1 MLVSIPHTDNSQVKY
16 NKIPD
21 FVLVSNATNKQ
32 TSKHTKKKKDS
43 KPGLEDGVTETGF
56 KVPPNAGKKY
66 V

>member
-1 MLVSIPHTDNSQVKY
+1 MQQ
-16 NKIPD
+16 
-21 FVLVSNATNKQ
+21 TNKQ
-32 TSKHTKKKKDS
+32 ANIQKKKKDS

>member
-1 MLVSIPHTDNSQVKY
+1 MQQ
-16 NKIPD
+16 
-21 FVLVSNATNKQ
+21 TNKQ
-32 TSKHTKKKKDS
+32 ANIQKKKDS